1 MKKRKK
7 LLYGVLLCLAVLSV
21 AVCFQKQDTVLHE
34 NYKNLYNQENLTEAV
49 IHYYI
54 WDSEETYVKPV
65 AEAYEALHHNI
76 RIEIHA
82 VDADLYDEALIPI
95 LNGEAPVDLVG
106 IRDTSQLVSLAEQ
119 ELILDVTALLQ
130 EGNFDVKAYGNM
142 FNEISIEGKYYGVPT
157 RSTCW
162 ILLYNKDIFD
172 SMGIPYPRQLTWEE
186 YGELAKRLA
195 QEENGIK
202 GGYWPPWCYNFA
214 ALQSSEY
221 LIDDELRMTRKSLE
235 MLHRFYEEDGS
246 HYNFQE
252 TFNQSK
258 KVSELFNEGNIAMMP
273 QGEWMINMMLENE
286 NSGGAKVNWGIA
298 EMPVLNSEDAG
309 TTWGQYQ
316 FAAVAANTEYPAEVF
331 DFLQFLCGEEGARI
345 YAQKGIVHAYATKEI
360 QEIYAQ
366 TIGEEAAAIIYDAK
380 RKQEQLA
387 IPRYYELIS
396 LFKEAAQDYLS
407 GEITIE
413 QAMNRF
419 KEERKEIYQ
428 K

>member
-7 LLYGVLLCLAVLSV
+7 LLYGILLCLAVLSV
-21 AVCFQKQDTVLHE
+21 AVCFQRQDSVLGE
-34 NYKNLYNQENLTEAV
+34 KEEYLYGQENLTDAV

-54 WDSEETYVKPV
+54 WDSEETYVRAV

-76 RIEIHA
+76 HIEIHS

-95 LNGEAPVDLVG
+95 LKGESPVDLVG
-106 IRDTSQLVSLAEQ
+106 IRDTSQLVSLAKQ
-119 ELILDVTALLQ
+119 ELILDVTPLIR
-130 EGNFDVKAYGNM
+130 EGEFDVKAYGNM

-172 SMGIPYPRQLTWEE
+172 SMGIPYPSQLTWEE
-186 YGELAKRLA
+186 YGELAKKLT
-195 QEENGIK
+195 QEENGIS

-214 ALQSSEY
+214 ALQNSEY
-221 LIDDELRMTRKSLE
+221 LIDDELRLTRRSLE
-235 MLHRFYEEDGS
+235 MLHQFYEEDGS

-252 TFNQSK
+252 TFHQSK
-258 KVSELFNEGNIAMMP
+258 KVSELFGEGNIAMMP
-273 QGEWMINMMLENE
+273 QGEWIINMLLENE
-286 NSGGAKVNWGIA
+286 NSGEAKVNWGIA
-298 EMPVLNSEDAG
+298 EMPVLNPEDAG

-316 FAAVAANTEYPAEVF
+316 FAAVAANTEHPAEVF
-331 DFLQFLCGEEGARI
+331 DFLEFLCGEEGARI

-360 QEIYAQ
+360 QEIYAK
-366 TIGEEAAAIIYDAK
+366 TIGEEAAAIIYNAK

-387 IPRYYELIS
+387 IPRYYELIF
-396 LFKEAAQDYLS
+396 LFEEAAEDYLS
-407 GEITIE
+407 GEITID
-413 QAMNRF
+413 QAMDRF

-428 K
+428 Q